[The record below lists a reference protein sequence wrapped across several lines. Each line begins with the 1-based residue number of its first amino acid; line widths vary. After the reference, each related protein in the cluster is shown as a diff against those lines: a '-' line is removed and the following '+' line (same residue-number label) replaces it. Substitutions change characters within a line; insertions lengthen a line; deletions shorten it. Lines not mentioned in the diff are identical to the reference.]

1 VAYAFKDEDVICSC
15 TRLTKKQFLVAIKDQ
30 QIASL
35 DQAREKTG
43 VNVAC
48 GMCIYIV
55 EKLLT
60 DSLSSQ

>member
-1 VAYAFKDEDVICSC
+1 MAYAFKDEDVICSC
-15 TRLTKKQFLVAIKDQ
+15 TQLTKQQFLAAIKDQ
-30 QIASL
+30 KIASL

-60 DSLSSQ
+60 DSLSLQ

>member
-1 VAYAFKDEDVICSC
+1 MAYAFKDEDVICSC
-15 TRLTKKQFLVAIKDQ
+15 TQLTKQQLLAAIKDQ

-55 EKLLT
+55 EKLLS
-60 DSLSSQ
+60 DSLSLQ